1 MIGSLLVLA
10 AALTFTPE
18 DAQIAYESAKGL
30 VEKHT
35 PRDAGTLAAC
45 RAANY
50 ILDTASAY
58 GADVRRD
65 SFTVETA
72 HGPKRMMN
80 LECSFVADPK
90 LPWLVFV
97 SHYDTKPGINC
108 PGANDGASTTGLLIA
123 LARAIFRNQPQKG
136 NILLLWTDGEEC
148 IQSYTENDGLWGAR
162 HAAAKYKNEG
172 KDIRAVFC
180 LDMLGDKDLQIT
192 VPANG
197 TPKLRQI
204 VERVGQKIGLK
215 NVTLSKDVVI
225 DDHVPF
231 LDAGFRA
238 VDLIDFQ
245 YEGPEGTYWHTPQ
258 DTMEHVSTDSLLKA
272 GQLVVALIN
281 GFYR

>member
-1 MIGSLLVLA
+1 MIGSVLVLA
-10 AALTFTPE
+10 AALTFTPQ
-18 DAQIAYESAKGL
+18 DAQFAYESAKGL

-45 RAANY
+45 QAANF
-50 ILDTASAY
+50 ILDTASAQ

-65 SFTVETA
+65 SFTAQTVF
-72 HGPKRMMN
+72 GPKRMTN
-80 LECSFVADPK
+80 LECAFVADPK

-97 SHYDTKPGINC
+97 SHYDTKPGVNC
-108 PGANDGASTTGLLIA
+108 PGANDGASTSGLLIA
-123 LARAIFRNQPQKG
+123 LAGAIFRNQPAKG
-136 NILLLWTDGEEC
+136 NVLLLWTDGEEC
-148 IQSYTENDGLWGAR
+148 VQSYTDSDGLWGSR
-162 HAAAKYKNEG
+162 HAAAKYKKAG
-172 KDIRAVFC
+172 MDIRAVFC

-204 VERVGQKIGLK
+204 VERIGKKIGLK
-215 NVTLSKDVVI
+215 NITLSKDVVI
-225 DDHVPF
+225 DDHAPF
-231 LDAGFRA
+231 LDEGFRA

-245 YEGPEGTYWHTPQ
+245 YEGPDGTYWHTPR
-258 DTMEHVSTDSLLKA
+258 DTMEQVSVDSLLKT